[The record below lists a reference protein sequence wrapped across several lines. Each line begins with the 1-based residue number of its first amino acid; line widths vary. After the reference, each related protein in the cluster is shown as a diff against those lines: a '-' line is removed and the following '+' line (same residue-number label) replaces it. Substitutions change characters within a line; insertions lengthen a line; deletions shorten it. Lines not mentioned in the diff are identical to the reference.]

1 MIFKKSHSSAD
12 EWLILCLQSLPGGAA
27 LRTAIEIL
35 SNTMPPWGWGIYFL
49 VAAAV
54 FLFCQHFMQHAPA
67 RKAILINYMIFVLLI
82 TLLTR
87 TQKAHP
93 TAAWQPFWSWQRVI
107 VSHNQ
112 RLAEEILLNLLML
125 LPVGI
130 LFASIYRRMP
140 LRRAFYIGA
149 LFSSAIEIS
158 QLVLRLGLFE
168 WDDIIH
174 NTLGCVLG
182 AAIVRGIQCRLEKRT
197 ASTSTKYP

>member
-1 MIFKKSHSSAD
+1 MT
-12 EWLILCLQSLPGGAA
+12 
-27 LRTAIEIL
+27 TAIEIL
-35 SNTMPPWGWGIYFL
+35 SNMLPPWGWGIYFF
-49 VAAAV
+49 VAATV
-54 FLFCQHFMQHAPA
+54 FLLCQHFMQRAPA
-67 RKAILINYMIFVLLI
+67 RKAFLINYVIFVLLI

-87 TQKAHP
+87 TQLANP
-93 TAAWQPFWSWQRVI
+93 TAAWQPFWSWQKVI

-112 RLAEEILLNLLML
+112 RLLEKKLLNLLML

-140 LRRAFYIGA
+140 LRRVFCIGA
-149 LFSSAIEIS
+149 FFSSAIEVS

-182 AAIVRGIQCRLEKRT
+182 AAIVRGIQCRLEKH
-197 ASTSTKYP
+197 AANTSPQYP